1 MVDVAVAYGA
11 TTVTGVIAFLLSP
24 YLPLA
29 LLILLPLFWSGV
41 RSTTAVAAVHSMYT
55 VVLISLLAW
64 ITSGSMLGVE
74 FDPVSVTVRLY
85 LVMIVASLISLVV
98 ATAVNE
104 FVRLNDDLTGLAA
117 TAEHRAVELR
127 TVTETIPDALVT
139 VTADGDATA
148 LNAGGVT
155 FVRTGEDGR
164 QRVIMPQDEQWTR
177 IPAEDIPSARALRGE
192 TVRAQNF
199 LHADASGEERA
210 FELSASP
217 LVPDGGEDPDRA
229 LLLIRDVTDHHRVM
243 RELEMLAESD
253 PLTGLLNRR
262 RFERELIRHHGK
274 HRLDG
279 RGGGVLV
286 LDLDGFKDINDT
298 FGHAAGD
305 EILKCVASILAAS
318 TGPSDLLTRLGGDEF
333 AILMP
338 RADRDRVRAVAD
350 LLVEQVRDYARSLD
364 GAKRKLSVS
373 IGGAALEAADEQGVD
388 PIVAADRL
396 MYDVK
401 NTGRDG
407 VMVVGRSEGPRQRIR
422 TRVEWKKPARARA
435 RGR

>member
-1 MVDVAVAYGA
+1 M
-11 TTVTGVIAFLLSP
+11 
-24 YLPLA
+24 
-29 LLILLPLFWSGV
+29 

-64 ITSGSMLGVE
+64 VTSGSMLGVE

-104 FVRLNDDLTGLAA
+104 FVRLNDDLTGVAA
-117 TAEHRAVELR
+117 TAEHRAVQLR
-127 TVTETIPDALVT
+127 AVTETIPDALVT
-139 VTADGDATA
+139 VTADGNATA

-217 LVPDGGEDPDRA
+217 LVPDGGEHPDRA

-262 RFERELIRHHGK
+262 RFERELICHHGK

-305 EILKCVASILAAS
+305 EILKGVASILAAS
-318 TGPSDLLTRLGGDEF
+318 TGPSDLITRLGGDEF

-338 RADRDRVRAVAD
+338 RADRDRVQCVAD
-350 LLVEQVRDYARSLD
+350 LLVERVRDYARSLD
-364 GAKRKLSVS
+364 GAKSKLSVS
-373 IGGAALEAADEQGVD
+373 IGGATFEAADEQGVD
-388 PIVAADRL
+388 AVVAADRL

-401 NTGRDG
+401 NTGCDG
-407 VMVVGRSEGPRQRIR
+407 VMVVGRSEGPRERTR
-422 TRVEWKKPARARA
+422 TRVEWKNRLERALEA
-435 RGR
+435 D